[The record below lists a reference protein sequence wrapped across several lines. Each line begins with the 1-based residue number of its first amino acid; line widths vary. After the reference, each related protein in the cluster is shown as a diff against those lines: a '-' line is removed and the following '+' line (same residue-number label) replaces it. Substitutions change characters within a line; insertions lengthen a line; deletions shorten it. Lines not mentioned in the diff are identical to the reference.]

1 MGFTFEEFPNADYY
15 KSDLRKI
22 LKYVRSIEKYIAE
35 LDGVIEELQEGL
47 KRLDGIEADVTYL
60 KQCCSEVKET
70 ISIIQA
76 DISALDT
83 VTQDLLVRVDTLEAQ
98 VTNLYEYID
107 AKIAELLAIHN
118 EDFYLLSLKLNQAK
132 EQLQAEID
140 ELRERLDQIDT
151 NVYNPWIGERV
162 TQQENEDYTYN
173 HLADECLTA
182 DQYSSL
188 DLTADEYAEL
198 GITAN
203 DYCEFGKDK
212 LHWNWVYSPAYGWRQ
227 EINNVL
233 TSIVDFLAGTMSA
246 SEYAELELTADE
258 YAQLELSSEQ
268 YFRYNPFVPEGYV
281 KVDPN
286 GIGLTVE
293 QYSHLQTV

>member
-22 LKYVRSIEKYIAE
+22 LNYVREIEKYIAKYDE
-35 LDGVIEELQEGL
+35 IIDELQEGL

-60 KQCCSEVKET
+60 KQCCSEVQET
-70 ISIIQA
+70 ISTILS

-83 VTQDLLVRVDTLEAQ
+83 ITQDLLIRVDTLETQ
-98 VTNLYEYID
+98 VSNFFEYVD
-107 AKIAELLAIHN
+107 AKFNEVLAIHN

-132 EQLQAEID
+132 EQLQSEID

-151 NVYNPWIGERV
+151 SVYNPWIGERV
-162 TQQENEDYTYN
+162 TQQTNEDYTYN

-182 DQYSSL
+182 EQYASL
-188 DLTADEYAEL
+188 NLTAEEYAEL
-198 GITAN
+198 GITSN
-203 DYCEFGKDK
+203 DYQEFGKDK
-212 LHWNWVYSPAYGWRQ
+212 LHWYWVYSPAYGFKQ

-233 TSIVDFLAGTMSA
+233 TSIVNFLAGTMNA
-246 SEYAELELTADE
+246 DDYAQLDLTADE
-258 YAQLELSSEQ
+258 YAEMQLTSEQ
-268 YFRYNPFVPEGYV
+268 YFRYNPYTPEGYV